1 MLAVFGYSVFFFL
14 FFGMLWRQAFRWRN
28 LAQHYAGDG
37 GRQLEDRNL
46 QSAVLL
52 GQGGFNSLKGI
63 LKIGVN
69 EKGVSF
75 RVMKPFSLFHAP
87 LFIPFADI
95 RGWKTS
101 WYLDAPSTE
110 LEFRRAPEIKIV
122 VPSEQAAWIQ
132 SMAGQKMMLRDV
144 PPPRG
149 KAGQGWRAFA
159 VVSAAI
165 SLAMLLTIAVLGL
178 SQFTSG

>member
-14 FFGMLWRQAFRWRN
+14 FFGMLWRNACRWRN
-28 LAQHYAGDG
+28 LAQYYAGDS
-37 GRQLEDRNL
+37 GRLHDQRNL

-52 GQGGFNSLKGI
+52 GMGGFNSLKGI

-122 VPSEQAAWIQ
+122 VPSEQAEWIQ

-149 KAGQGWRAFA
+149 KAGQGWRTFIIVHGGIMLVMAA
-159 VVSAAI
+159 VILVNMVMR
-165 SLAMLLTIAVLGL
+165 L
-178 SQFTSG
+178 Q

>member
-1 MLAVFGYSVFFFL
+1 MLAVFGYSVFFVL

-28 LAQHYAGDG
+28 LAQYYAGDG
-37 GRQLEDRNL
+37 GRLLEHRNL

-69 EKGVSF
+69 EKGVSL

-122 VPSEQAAWIQ
+122 VPSEQAEWIQ
-132 SMAGQKMMLRDV
+132 SRAGQTMMLRDV

-149 KAGQGWRAFA
+149 KAGQGWRAFLIA
-159 VVSAAI
+159 YAGYSLVMLIVIVVF
-165 SLAMLLTIAVLGL
+165 GL
-178 SQFTSG
+178 SRYMGG